1 MKKGRENETS
11 FLAGASE
18 GDDEMADAT
27 FKKKKN
33 WQKFWKTSKKEL
45 SGGRRNKKKT
55 NR

>member
-1 MKKGRENETS
+1 MLDEKKRGPY
-11 FLAGASE
+11 LQAGE

-45 SGGRRNKKKT
+45 SGGRKNKKKT
-55 NR
+55 NH

>member
-1 MKKGRENETS
+1 MNKGREKETG
-11 FLAGASE
+11 FLTGNE

-45 SGGRRNKKKT
+45 SGGRKAKKSKH
-55 NR
+55 